1 MRYLLDTN
9 ICIYVINARPALV
22 LERFRQEPVGQI
34 GVSSV
39 SAAELAYGVNKGG
52 SSRNEE
58 ALRLFLAPLTIV
70 PFDEDVIWTY
80 GKIRTDLEKRGMPIG
95 AMDTMIAAHAL
106 SMNLTLVTNN
116 VREFERVQ
124 GLRLENWAQPHPTL
138 TPPDKA

>member
-22 LERFRQEPVGQI
+22 LERFSQESAGQI

-39 SAAELAYGVNKGG
+39 SAAELAFGVAMGG
-52 SSRNEE
+52 STRNEE
-58 ALRLFLAPLTIV
+58 ALRLFLTPLAIV
-70 PFDEDVIWTY
+70 PFNEDVIWTY

-106 SMNLTLVTNN
+106 SLNLTLVTNN
-116 VREFERVQ
+116 VREFERVK
-124 GLRLENWAQPHPTL
+124 GLRLENW
-138 TPPDKA
+138 TPP

>member
-22 LERFRQEPVGQI
+22 LERFRQEPAGQI

-39 SAAELAYGVNKGG
+39 SAAELAYGIAKGG
-52 SSRNEE
+52 SARNEE
-58 ALRLFLAPLTIV
+58 ALRLFLAPLAIV

-106 SMNLTLVTNN
+106 SLDLTLVTNN
-116 VREFERVQ
+116 VREFERVK
-124 GLRLENWAQPHPTL
+124 GLRLENWAQAHPTR
-138 TPPDKA
+138 